1 MSMSSEDLEEKLDK
15 ACDIIERMATGLE
28 WWNDMFPQQSS
39 GADDEMLEEANNFIR
54 DMNK

>member
-1 MSMSSEDLEEKLDK
+1 MSMGSEDLEEKLDK
-15 ACDIIERMATGLE
+15 ACEIIERMATGLE

-54 DMNK
+54 EVNK